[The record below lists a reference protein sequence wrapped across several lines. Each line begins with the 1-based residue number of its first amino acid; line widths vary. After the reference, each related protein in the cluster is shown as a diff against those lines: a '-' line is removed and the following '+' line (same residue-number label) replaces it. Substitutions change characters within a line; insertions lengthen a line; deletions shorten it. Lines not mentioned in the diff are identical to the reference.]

1 MKNGH
6 IYSRNVWERVGWTCA
21 CMPTENNQCWTNRFI
36 LSSKKILRL
45 IVPHISIVC
54 ALNFLTHAFWSKR
67 GNIDTAAHFPWLH
80 AMENVKSDIKRMV
93 ILDLISTLIMIA
105 MELRQRLTGYEST
118 SPRHDGLEERQRP
131 SGRNFGGHQGD
142 DLEEGLTETPCK
154 GMCQFCGKSCIR
166 LKPGHSN
173 HKCHKH
179 LHWR

>member
-1 MKNGH
+1 MD
-6 IYSRNVWERVGWTCA
+6 IYIAEMFGNVLVEHVHA
-21 CMPTENNQCWTNRFI
+21 CQLKTINAEQTVSYYHPKRFCGSLCRI
-36 LSSKKILRL
+36 FQLCVLSI
-45 IVPHISIVC
+45 
-54 ALNFLTHAFWSKR
+54 FWHAFWSKR

-80 AMENVKSDIKRMV
+80 AMEKVKSDIKRMV